1 MRKVMRFGMLVLVST
16 VILTACGKGGGGGG
30 NPNPPPV
37 NEPALA
43 VTLDPAVGSVQLP
56 ALGPYNL
63 KVTVTS
69 AMPANG
75 VKIEVTAK
83 KDDGTNPA
91 PFFSS
96 TVNATAAATNFTI
109 TGTPL
114 ATQCLVQVQVTSLT
128 KASNVFA
135 GSYRYA
141 SK

>member
-1 MRKVMRFGMLVLVST
+1 MRFGILLLAGT
-16 VILTACGKGGGGGG
+16 AILTACGKKGGGGG

-37 NEPALA
+37 NEATLA

-96 TVNATAAATNFTI
+96 TVNATAAVTNFTI

-128 KASNVFA
+128 KPSNIFS